1 MKLAEQVS
9 VARRFQRSTRVD
21 ADISVEAIEGFIA
34 TPTAASVLRSTIR
47 HFVERGQ
54 GAFTWTGP
62 YGCGKSS
69 LAAVFGA
76 FLGSDSAARE
86 AAVEVLGEQ
95 LSSELHE
102 ALGGGDAEF
111 LVVPAVGGRRD
122 VADVVGEA
130 LTAAGIASTGKGVV
144 ADLVRVTKAGR
155 RVLLIIDEMG
165 KILEHVAIDG
175 GDVHLF
181 QDLAE
186 AASRSDSRLLVVGIL
201 HQAFDDYAHRL
212 AREARDEWLKVQGRF
227 VDVPVNLAG
236 EEQLELISRAIVAD
250 GPAIRA
256 LPARAV
262 AEAVTA
268 GRRGSVDALCERL
281 ERCWPLNPVV
291 ACLLGPLSR
300 RRFGQ
305 NQRSIFGFLNSAE
318 PFGFQDFLQNTD
330 VDSGLLYDTEW
341 LWSYL
346 RANLEPSILASPDG
360 HRWSTAVDAV
370 ERCEA
375 RGADPAQIRIV
386 KTVALVDMLR
396 ERSGLVPSVAVIAA
410 ANPGLENAQVERLL
424 EGLKSW
430 SVLIDRRH
438 LGSVSIYAGSDFD
451 LDDAMTRARSE
462 SGDLDLSHLRSIGV
476 LAPVLAKRHYHDT
489 GALRWFEVDVA
500 TTDEALE
507 RIEKYSPQRGATG
520 LFLLLLNAG
529 GEDKRRLQRTFGR
542 LCEAVGDRPI
552 ALGLASDGYTLRELA
567 LELVAYD
574 RVQVTR
580 TELRGDAIARRELSG
595 AMARCSAE
603 LEDRLRASLDA
614 TDWHVPVLEQ
624 DGVELTRQAAGTARL
639 AAIASDIAESLYP
652 DSPRIAN
659 ELLNRTKPSSNAVA
673 ATRTLMHAMVGKAT
687 EARLGIKDFP
697 AEGGLYASVLEA
709 AGLHVSDEGGFR
721 FAPPAG
727 EDPSH
732 LRHAWRKA
740 DEMFAAAGPGAPIGR
755 LYDLW
760 RERPFGMRDGVLPVL
775 GLAYIMSRLDRVTI
789 YLDEVFSPAPS
800 DFFVDRLLQNPDAI
814 RLRWSEYSNEQV
826 EDVAAVAR
834 VVSAATGT
842 LVPPSDPLAVSRAL
856 VGLVLSSSPWSL
868 RTMRLSPT
876 ARRVRDLAKKASDPN
891 KLLLDDLP
899 HLLAGDEVA
908 NMPAQDLAALVES
921 GLQELLTAYDGM
933 IDDVRSSM
941 LGELR
946 ASDTDP
952 DQLGE
957 LQERARTVIGLTGN
971 YRLDAFA
978 TRLSTFDGS
987 VEAVEG
993 LASLAA
999 NKPTRDWVD
1008 RDVDA
1013 AQIELA
1019 ALAQE
1024 FLRAEGLAHVKGRRG
1039 KRVRIAVFVSEP
1051 GSPALVT
1058 QEVSVS
1064 DRERVL
1070 ARELAE
1076 EMRSKL
1082 QLAGV
1087 PRSVVL
1093 AALAETMSGFAREET
1108 EVVPIS
1114 EDRRRAPAS

>member
-1 MKLAEQVS
+1 MKLSELVS

-34 TPTAASVLRSTIR
+34 TPTAASVLQSTIR

-76 FLGSDSAARE
+76 LLGGDPAARA
-86 AAVEVLGEQ
+86 AAVRVIGEQ
-95 LSSELHE
+95 LSSELYG

-122 VADVVGEA
+122 VSDVVGEA
-130 LTAAGIASTGKGVV
+130 LTAAGVRPTGKGAV
-144 ADLVRVTKAGR
+144 ADLVHATRAGR
-155 RVLLIIDEMG
+155 RILLIVDEMG
-165 KILEHVAIDG
+165 KTLEHVATDG

-186 AASRSDSRLLVVGIL
+186 AASRSGSRLLVVGIL

-227 VDVPVNLAG
+227 VDIPVNLAG

-250 GPAIRA
+250 RPAGGS
-256 LPARAV
+256 LSARAV

-281 ERCWPLNPVV
+281 ERCWPLNAVV

-318 PFGFQDFLQNTD
+318 PYGFQDFLQNTD
-330 VDSGLLYDTEW
+330 ADSGLLYDTEW

-375 RGADPAQIRIV
+375 RGANPAQIRIV

-396 ERSGLVPSVAVIAA
+396 ERSGLVPSIAVISA
-410 ANPGLENAQVERLL
+410 ANPDLGRVQVERLL

-451 LDDAMTRARSE
+451 LDEAMTRARSE

-500 TTDEALE
+500 TTDDALE
-507 RIEKYSPQRGATG
+507 RIEKYVPQRGATG
-520 LFLLLLNAG
+520 LFLLLLNAS
-529 GEDKRRLQRTFGR
+529 GEDKRRLQRTFAR
-542 LCEAVGDRPI
+542 LCGAVGDRPI
-552 ALGLASDGYTLRELA
+552 ALGLASDGYTVRELA

-580 TELRGDAIARRELSG
+580 PELRGDAIARRELSG

-603 LEDRLRASLDA
+603 LEDRLRLSLDE
-614 TDWHVPVLEQ
+614 TDWRVPVLEK
-624 DGVELTRQAAGTARL
+624 DGVELVRQAAGTARL
-639 AAIASDIAESLYP
+639 TAIASDIAESLYP

-673 ATRTLMHAMVGKAT
+673 ATRALMHAMVGRAG
-687 EARLGIKDFP
+687 EPRLGIHDFP

-709 AGLHVSDEGGFR
+709 AGLHGPGEGGHC
-721 FAPPAG
+721 FAPPSGA
-727 EDPSH
+727 DPSR

-740 DEMFAAAGPGAPIGR
+740 DEMFAAAGPGEAIGR

-760 RERPFGMRDGVLPVL
+760 RGRPFGMRDGVLPVL
-775 GLAYIMSRLDRVTI
+775 VLAYIMSRLDRVTI
-789 YLDEVFSPAPS
+789 YLDDVFSPAPS

-814 RLRWSEYSNEQV
+814 RLRWSEYSDEQV

-842 LVPPSDPLAVSRAL
+842 VVPPGDPLAVSRAL
-856 VGLVLSSSPWSL
+856 VGLVLSVSPWTL

-899 HLLAGDEVA
+899 HLLTDDKAA
-908 NMPAQDLAALVES
+908 NIAAADLAALVES
-921 GLQELLTAYDGM
+921 GLHELLTAYDRMVG
-933 IDDVRSSM
+933 DVRSSM
-941 LGELR
+941 LAELR
-946 ASDTDP
+946 ASDADVE
-952 DQLGE
+952 QLAE
-957 LQERARTVIGLTGN
+957 LQDRARTVIALTGN

-1024 FLRAEGLAHVKGRRG
+1024 LLRAEGLAHVKGRRG

-1064 DRERVL
+1064 DRERIL
-1070 ARELAE
+1070 ARKLADA
-1076 EMRSKL
+1076 MRSQL
-1082 QLAGV
+1082 QLANV

-1108 EVVPIS
+1108 EVVPMS
-1114 EDRRRAPAS
+1114 EDRRRVTAS

>member
-1 MKLAEQVS
+1 MKLDERVG

-34 TPTAASVLRSTIR
+34 TPTAASVLKSTVR
-47 HFVERGQ
+47 HFIERGQ

-69 LAAVFGA
+69 LAAVFGGL
-76 FLGSDSAARE
+76 LGGDRAARN
-86 AAVEVLGEQ
+86 AAVGVLGEQ
-95 LSSELHE
+95 LASELYE
-102 ALGGGDAEF
+102 ALGGDPDF

-122 VADVVGEA
+122 VSDVVGEA
-130 LTAAGIASTGKGVV
+130 LAATGIKTTGRGVV
-144 ADLVRVTKAGR
+144 ADLVAANKGGR
-155 RVLLIIDEMG
+155 RILLIIDEMG
-165 KILEHVAIDG
+165 KTLEHVAIDG

-181 QDLAE
+181 QELAE
-186 AASRSDSRLLVVGIL
+186 AASRSDGRLLVVGIL

-236 EEQLELISRAIVAD
+236 EEQLELISRAIVTD
-250 GPAIRA
+250 GVSAGRV
-256 LPARAV
+256 PARAV

-330 VDSGLLYDTEW
+330 ADSGLLYDTEW

-396 ERSGLVPSVAVIAA
+396 ERSGLVPSPSVIAA
-410 ANPGLENAQVERLL
+410 ANPDLEPLQVERLL
-424 EGLKSW
+424 EGLKAW

-451 LDDAMTRARSE
+451 LDDALTRARSE
-462 SGDLDLSHLRSIGV
+462 SGDLDLTHLRSIGV

-500 TTDEALE
+500 TTEEAID
-507 RIEKYSPQRGATG
+507 RIEKYVPQRGATG
-520 LFLLLLNAG
+520 LFLLLLNAS
-529 GEDKRRLQRTFGR
+529 GEDKRRLQRTFTR
-542 LCEAVGDRPI
+542 LCEAVGERPI

-567 LELVAYD
+567 IELVAYD
-574 RVQVTR
+574 RVQTTR
-580 TELRGDAIARRELSG
+580 TELRGDPIARRELSG

-624 DGVELTRQAAGTARL
+624 DGVGPVRLATGTARL
-639 AAIASDIAESLYP
+639 AAIASDIAERLYP
-652 DSPRIAN
+652 DSPWIAN

-673 ATRTLMHAMVGKAT
+673 ATRALMHAMVGRAT

-709 AGLHVSDEGGFR
+709 AGLHVAGEEGHR
-721 FAPPAG
+721 FAPPSG

-740 DEMFAAAGPGAPIGR
+740 DEMFAAAGPGASIGK

-760 RERPFGMRDGVLPVL
+760 RGRPFGMRDGVLPVL
-775 GLAYIMSRLDRVTI
+775 GLAYIMSRLDRLTI

-814 RLRWSEYSNEQV
+814 RLRWSEYSDEQV

-834 VVSAATGT
+834 VVSAASGMV
-842 LVPPSDPLAVSRAL
+842 VPPGDPLAVSRAL
-856 VGLVLSSSPWSL
+856 VGLVLSVPPWTL
-868 RTMRLSPT
+868 RTMRLGPT

-899 HLLAGDEVA
+899 HLLAGDEA
-908 NMPAQDLAALVES
+908 ADMAAPELAALVDS
-921 GLQELLTAYDGM
+921 GLQELLGAYDEMLDG
-933 IDDVRSSM
+933 VRSSM

-946 ASDTDP
+946 ASDADP
-952 DQLGE
+952 EQLGE
-957 LQERARTVIGLTGN
+957 LQERARTVIALTGN

-987 VEAVEG
+987 AEAIEG

-999 NKPTRDWVD
+999 NKPTRDWID

-1024 FLRAEGLAHVKGRRG
+1024 LLRAEGLAHVKGRRG
-1039 KRVRIAVFVSEP
+1039 KRVRIAVFISEP

-1064 DRERVL
+1064 DRERVV
-1070 ARELAE
+1070 ARQLAE

-1082 QLAGV
+1082 QLANV

-1093 AALAETMSGFAREET
+1093 AALAETMSGFASEET
-1108 EVVPIS
+1108 EVVS
-1114 EDRRRAPAS
+1114 MSNDRRRAPAS

>member
-1 MKLAEQVS
+1 MDHS
-9 VARRFQRSTRVD
+9 
-21 ADISVEAIEGFIA
+21 EG
-34 TPTAASVLRSTIR
+34 
-47 HFVERGQ
+47 G
-54 GAFTWTGP
+54 
-62 YGCGKSS
+62 SS
-69 LAAVFGA
+69 
-76 FLGSDSAARE
+76 
-86 AAVEVLGEQ
+86 
-95 LSSELHE
+95 
-102 ALGGGDAEF
+102 
-111 LVVPAVGGRRD
+111 
-122 VADVVGEA
+122 
-130 LTAAGIASTGKGVV
+130 
-144 ADLVRVTKAGR
+144 
-155 RVLLIIDEMG
+155 IDEMG
-165 KILEHVAIDG
+165 KTLEHAAMDG

-181 QDLAE
+181 QELAE
-186 AASRSDSRLLVVGIL
+186 AAFRSNGRLLVIGVL

-227 VDVPVNLAG
+227 VDIPVNLAG
-236 EEQLELISRAIVAD
+236 EEQLELISRAILAD
-250 GPAIRA
+250 SGGVDPSI
-256 LPARAV
+256 LRAV

-268 GRRGSVDALCERL
+268 GRRGSVDALQARL

-318 PFGFQDFLQNTD
+318 PYGFQDFLANTSAD
-330 VDSGLLYDTEW
+330 GGALYDAEW

-375 RGADPAQIRIV
+375 RGADAAQIRVV

-396 ERSGLVPSVAVIAA
+396 ERSGLVPSIAVIAA
-410 ANPGLENAQVERLL
+410 ANPNLEAGQVERLV

-451 LDDAMTRARSE
+451 LDEALSAARGE
-462 SGDLDLSHLRSIGV
+462 SGTLDLTHLRSIGV

-507 RIEKYSPQRGATG
+507 RISKYVPQRGATG
-520 LFLLLLNAG
+520 MFLLLLNAS
-529 GEDKRRLQRTFGR
+529 GEDRRKLQRTFAH

-574 RVQVTR
+574 RVQATR
-580 TELRGDAIARRELSG
+580 NELRGDPIARRELSG

-614 TDWHVPVLEQ
+614 TDWRVPVLER
-624 DGVELTRQAAGTARL
+624 DGVELARHAVGTARL

-652 DSPRIAN
+652 ESPRIAN

-673 ATRTLMHAMVGKAT
+673 ATRALMHAMVSRPT
-687 EARLGIKDFP
+687 EPRLGIRDFP

-709 AGLHVSDEGGFR
+709 AGLHVDDGDGGFR
-721 FAPPAG
+721 FASPAG
-727 EDPSH
+727 ADPAH
-732 LRHAWRKA
+732 LRHAWREA
-740 DEMFAAAGPGAPIGR
+740 DAMFAAAGPGASAGQ
-755 LYDLW
+755 LQELW
-760 RERPFGMRDGVLPVL
+760 RGRPFGMRDGLLPVL
-775 GLAYIMSRLDRVTI
+775 TLSYVLSRLDRLTI
-789 YLDEVFSPAPS
+789 YLDEVFSPVPS

-814 RLRWSEYSNEQV
+814 RLRWSEYNDEQA
-826 EDVAAVAR
+826 DSVAAVAR
-834 VVSAATGT
+834 VVSAATGS
-842 LVPPSDPLAVSRAL
+842 LVPPGDPLAVSRAL
-856 VGLVLSSSPWSL
+856 VGLVMSAAPWSQ
-868 RTMRLSPT
+868 RTMGLGPT

-899 HLLAGDEVA
+899 HLLGGDERSAVSA
-908 NMPAQDLAALVES
+908 SDLATLVQD
-921 GLQELLTAYDGM
+921 GLSELLGAYDLM
-933 IDDVRSSM
+933 LADVRTSM
-941 LGELR
+941 LDELR
-946 ASDTDP
+946 ASDADEA
-952 DQLGE
+952 QLTE
-957 LQERARTVIGLTGN
+957 LHERARTVISLTGN
-971 YRLDAFA
+971 FRLDAFA

-987 VEAVEG
+987 TEAMEG

-999 NKPTRDWVD
+999 NKPTRDWID

-1013 AQIELA
+1013 AKVELA
-1019 ALAQE
+1019 ALSQE

-1039 KRVRIAVFVSEP
+1039 RRVRIAVFVSEP
-1051 GSPALVT
+1051 GSPAVTT

-1070 ARELAE
+1070 ARELADDI
-1076 EMRSKL
+1076 RARL
-1082 QLAGV
+1082 QVANVSRPVL
-1087 PRSVVL
+1087 L
-1093 AALAETMSGFAREET
+1093 AALAEAMSGLSRDEA
-1108 EVVPIS
+1108 EVLPIV
-1114 EDRRRAPAS
+1114 EDRVRTQA